1 MDKELAFKVIRALD
15 KAGVGREPCS
25 SQLHPIAERLGA
37 KLHSGATRWAFVFP
51 KHQVVVKFPKY
62 DETDEDYCQIEMEN
76 YHKAKGYGI
85 EKCLLAI
92 EYVDTTDGDIP
103 VYIQPMYTTSLDR
116 LDYNVQQKWRT
127 KVEKL
132 HRKPIVEKIENGCCY
147 APSRLWVERAIQIY
161 GKRFMRSFQEWSRE
175 CQVNDLHSSNIGFL
189 RKQPII
195 IDYAGYHG

>member
-1 MDKELAFKVIRALD
+1 
-15 KAGVGREPCS
+15 
-25 SQLHPIAERLGA
+25 
-37 KLHSGATRWAFVFP
+37 
-51 KHQVVVKFPKY
+51 
-62 DETDEDYCQIEMEN
+62 MEN